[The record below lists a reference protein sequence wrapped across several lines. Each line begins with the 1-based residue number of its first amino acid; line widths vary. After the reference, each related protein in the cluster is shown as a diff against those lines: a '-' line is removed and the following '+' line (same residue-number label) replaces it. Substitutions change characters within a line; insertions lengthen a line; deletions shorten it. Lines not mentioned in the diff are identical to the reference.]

1 MPKID
6 LKYLHFFIFSTL
18 LDISLISLF
27 ELLGGDYFN
36 MSSILILWVVVKLI
50 LYPSKSV
57 RRYVSLEKVL
67 KQGFKQIVLFG
78 IIYSCFSL
86 FIDTPLVLISKH
98 FLLLGIAV
106 VVSKTFFVFALKI
119 YRSYGYSYNRFII
132 IGAFPD
138 KDKIIDYLTKNP
150 RTGNQFVDY
159 FKNLYEVGDLQNY
172 IIKNE
177 IKEIY
182 CHSQLLSNVELSRL
196 MRVSLKNDIAL
207 SLLADDNIKAI
218 NDLGENVT
226 DIVDLS
232 LLMSRRNLILKRVFD
247 LLISTTVIL
256 FVLSWLIPIVGLII
270 KLDSKG
276 PVFFVQPR
284 AGKEAVYF
292 YCIKFRSMK
301 PASGDAQASKNDSR
315 ITKVGKFLRESSLD
329 EFPQFINV
337 FLGDMSI
344 VGPRPHIKS
353 LNDKYDSK
361 IQGYF
366 NRLLVK
372 PGITGLSQVAGYRG
386 ETKDQQSMQNRIRVD
401 LLYIKNWAPS
411 LDLKIFLRTFFK
423 TFFSKDNQAY

>member
-1 MPKID
+1 MPKIA

-27 ELLGGDYFN
+27 ELLGGDSFN

-57 RRYVSLEKVL
+57 RRYVGLEKVL

-132 IGAFPD
+132 IGAFPE

-159 FKNLYEVGDLQNY
+159 FKNLNEVGDLQNY

-247 LLISTTVIL
+247 LLISITVIL

-276 PVFFVQPR
+276 PVFFIQPR
-284 AGKEAVYF
+284 AGKGAVYF

-301 PASGDAQASKNDSR
+301 PASGDAQATKNDSR